1 MDALA
6 LALVAG
12 LVYNCWKR
20 VQKIINNDRQKRAN
34 ERDH

>member
-20 VQKIINNDRQKRAN
+20 VQKIINNDKQKRPS
-34 ERDH
+34 ERDN

>member
-6 LALVAG
+6 LALIAG

-20 VQKIINNDRQKRAN
+20 VKQIISNDKQKRLS
-34 ERDH
+34 ERDN

>member
-12 LVYNCWKR
+12 LVYNCWRR
-20 VQKIINNDRQKRAN
+20 VQKIINNDKQKRIS
-34 ERDH
+34 ERDN